1 MRHLSAL
8 KPWITLCAGIIIYL
22 MMLPLATVE
31 KPRHEQLFTLPPKV
45 LRVMSFQFK
54 EAAADIS
61 FLNALVFLGS
71 TRTQPKTHLY
81 LPEQY
86 NWIHNTLK
94 NSASLDPYFLDPYNL
109 MNSSLIWDRYKL
121 AEVNELIASG
131 ADKRDWDYLLA
142 YYAGFN
148 YYYFLDDG
156 DKSFSYLTEASKRS
170 AGNPFF
176 DNLAA
181 RVAYKAS
188 KTELAIMYLEEQIRE
203 AELKGLKASVSN
215 LERRLELL
223 KGIRQIEV
231 AVEAYQKLFNRP
243 PASIDELTKLGLLTT
258 IPKEPNG
265 GRYYLDPDGKVRST
279 KDLK

>member
-1 MRHLSAL
+1 
-8 KPWITLCAGIIIYL
+8 
-22 MMLPLATVE
+22 MLPQATVE
-31 KPRHEQLFTLPPKV
+31 KPRHEQLFTLPPKI

-54 EAAADIS
+54 ETAADIS
-61 FLNALVFLGS
+61 FLNALVFLGG
-71 TRTQPKTHLY
+71 TRTQPKTHMY

-94 NSASLDPYFLDPYNL
+94 NSASLDPYFIDPYNL

-156 DKSFSYLTEASKRS
+156 DKSFRYLTEASKRS

-181 RVAYKAS
+181 RVAYKAN
-188 KTELAIMYLEEQIRE
+188 KTELAIAYLEQQIHQ
-203 AELKGLKASVSN
+203 AELEGRLYSTESIK
-215 LERRLELL
+215 RRLMILKEIRKIEL
-223 KGIRQIEV
+223 
-231 AVEAYQKLFNRP
+231 AVESYRGLFAKNPANINELVSLKLLALIP
-243 PASIDELTKLGLLTT
+243 DELR
-258 IPKEPNG
+258 G
-265 GRYYLDPDGKVRST
+265 GSYYLDPDGKVHST